1 MSIIKEFSD
10 LKTKVD
16 PIYPHD
22 PVYLLDDGEEFYIE
36 QAFYTQLKYFKD
48 IFPGELDKFI
58 LEMKKI
64 VKENK
69 KVVFVYNFE
78 HPFIDKED
86 FIYHEFTDVSDR
98 LKILIDDKSR
108 GSDYGD

>member
-1 MSIIKEFSD
+1 MAKIEAFND

-16 PIYPHD
+16 PIYPHE
-22 PVYLLDDGEEFYIE
+22 PVYLLDSGEEFYVE
-36 QAFYTQLKYFKD
+36 SAFYTQLKYFKD
-48 IFPGELDKFI
+48 IFPGEFDRFI
-58 LEMKKI
+58 NEMKEIAKQ
-64 VKENK
+64 NK
-69 KVVFVYNFE
+69 KVVFVYNYE

-86 FIYHEFTDVSDR
+86 FIYYEFTDVSDR